1 MAEAIFRKV
10 HICPHQMAL
19 TLDNGL
25 RRLIQHPQRILGSY
39 LRSGH
44 TAVDLGCG
52 PGFFTVDM
60 ARLVG
65 DGGQVIAVDL
75 QQKMLDH
82 VARKARRKN
91 MAGRIRLHRCHPERI
106 GLTAAADFVLAYY
119 MVHETPDP
127 AAFLAEIRGFL
138 KPGGHLLV
146 VEPRLHVSRKDFV
159 RLEALVEKVGFA
171 IADRPRGMGGRS
183 LLLTH

>member
-1 MAEAIFRKV
+1 MAEAIFGKA
-10 HICPHQMAL
+10 HICPHQMAF

-25 RRLIQHPQRILGSY
+25 RRLIQHPQRIVGPY
-39 LRSGH
+39 LRVGH
-44 TAVDLGCG
+44 SAVDLGCG

-75 QQKMLDH
+75 QEKMLDH

-91 MAGRIRLHRCHPERI
+91 VAERIRLHRCRPERI

-119 MVHETPDP
+119 MVHETPEP
-127 AAFLAEIRGFL
+127 AAFLAEIRRFL
-138 KPGGHLLV
+138 KPGGRLLV
-146 VEPRLHVSRKDFV
+146 VEPRFHVSKKAFV
-159 RLEALVEKVGFA
+159 RLAALAEAVGYT
-171 IADRPRGMGGRS
+171 IADRPRGKGGRS